1 MGTGLGAKGEVEGA
15 LGRLGP
21 RGEMKRARPAAGLSK
36 RRKQAFRPRKEERGR
51 EMKILFQ
58 ISFLFFLF
66 HFQTNFN

>member
-36 RRKQAFRPRKEERGR
+36 RRKQWACLRGWAKGR
-51 EMKILFQ
+51 EEGPREK
-58 ISFLFFLF
+58 
-66 HFQTNFN
+66 